1 MLVLR
6 LSTRHQGSSAEAS
19 QRAETKEF
27 LMKAA
32 VIHAFGQPPRFED
45 FPEPTAGEGEVG
57 VNVRAAAL
65 HPVVRARVSGASG
78 ASSGSANAF
87 PQIPG
92 WDGVG
97 YLNDG
102 TRVYFALARPPY
114 GTMAEW
120 SVVPREMTFPLPD
133 RLDDLT
139 AAAVFNP
146 AQSSWLAFTQA
157 QLAHGDTVL
166 ILGATGV
173 AGKLAVQIAKR
184 LGAGKVI
191 ALGRNAQALSELP
204 RLGAD
209 VTISLDQPDQEVIEA
224 MVNATSTTGIQVIVD
239 YLWGR
244 PTETVIA
251 ALTQQ
256 GMTQGARSVY
266 LAEIGQMAGPTITLP
281 ASVLRNAGLVI
292 SGSGL
297 TGATIER
304 FRDVMPQLIA
314 EAATGTLRIETE
326 AVPLAEIEAA
336 WQRQTPDN
344 RRLVVLP

>member
-1 MLVLR
+1 
-6 LSTRHQGSSAEAS
+6 
-19 QRAETKEF
+19 
-27 LMKAA
+27 MKAA
-32 VIHAFGQPPRFED
+32 VIHALGQPPRFED

-57 VNVRAAAL
+57 VAVRAAAL
-65 HPVVRARVSGASG
+65 HPVVRARVSGAS
-78 ASSGSANAF
+78 SGSANVF
-87 PQIPG
+87 PLIPG
-92 WDGVG
+92 IDGVG

-102 TRVYFALARPPY
+102 TRVYFFASARPPY
-114 GTMAEW
+114 GTMAER
-120 SVVPREMTFPLPD
+120 SVVRREMTFPLPD
-133 RLDDLT
+133 HLDDLT

-157 QLAHGDTVL
+157 QLAQGDTVL
-166 ILGATGV
+166 IVGATGV

-209 VTISLDQPDQEVIEA
+209 VTISLNQPDQEVIGA
-224 MVNATSTTGIQVIVD
+224 IVNATSTTGIHVIVD
-239 YLWGR
+239 YLWGP
-244 PTETVIA
+244 PTEAVIA
-251 ALTQQ
+251 ALTHQ
-256 GMTQGARSVY
+256 GVTQGVRSVH
-266 LAEIGQMAGPTITLP
+266 LAEIGQMAGPTITLS
-281 ASVLRNAGLVI
+281 ASVLRNSGLVI

-297 TGATIER
+297 GSAQIER

-326 AVPLAEIEAA
+326 AVPLAEIEVA

>member
-1 MLVLR
+1 VPRDTPVYLR
-6 LSTRHQGSSAEAS
+6 SPEVTFKRNGGLGAVAHFSNSA
-19 QRAETKEF
+19 
-27 LMKAA
+27 
-32 VIHAFGQPPRFED
+32 PRTF
-45 FPEPTAGEGEVG
+45 TIARTEVG

-65 HPVVRARVSGASG
+65 HTVVRARVSGA
-78 ASSGSANAF
+78 NVF
-87 PQIPG
+87 PLIPG

-114 GTMAEW
+114 GTMAER
-120 SVVPREMTFPLPD
+120 SVVRREMTFPLPD

-146 AQSSWLAFTQA
+146 AQSSWLALTQA
-157 QLAHGDTVL
+157 QVAPGDTVL
-166 ILGATGV
+166 ILGATGA

-209 VTISLDQPDQEVIEA
+209 VTISLNQPDQEVIEA
-224 MVNATSTTGIQVIVD
+224 IVTATSTTGIRVILD

-244 PTETVIA
+244 PTEAVLA
-251 ALTQQ
+251 ALMHQDMPQ
-256 GMTQGARSVY
+256 GVRSVY
-266 LAEIGQMAGPTITLP
+266 LTDIGQMAGPTISLP
-281 ASVLRNAGLVI
+281 ASALRNAGLVI

-297 TGATIER
+297 GSAQIER
-304 FRDVMPQLIA
+304 FRDVMPHLIT
-314 EAATGTLRIETE
+314 EAASGALRIETE
-326 AVPLAEIEAA
+326 PVPLAEIEAV
-336 WQRQTPDN
+336 WQRQAPDN
-344 RRLVVLP
+344 RRLVMLP

>member
-1 MLVLR
+1 
-6 LSTRHQGSSAEAS
+6 
-19 QRAETKEF
+19 
-27 LMKAA
+27 MKAA
-32 VIHAFGQPPRFED
+32 VIHAVGQPPRFED
-45 FPEPTAGEGEVG
+45 FPEPTAGAGEVG

-65 HPVVRARVSGASG
+65 HTVVRTRVSGA
-78 ASSGSANAF
+78 NVF
-87 PQIPG
+87 PLIPG
-92 WDGVG
+92 WDGVR

-114 GTMAEW
+114 GTMAQR
-120 SVVPREMTFPLPD
+120 SIVPREMTFPLPD

-146 AQSSWLAFTQA
+146 AQSSWLALTQA
-157 QLAHGDTVL
+157 QLAPGDTVL

-204 RLGAD
+204 RLSAA
-209 VTISLDQPDQEVIEA
+209 VTISLDQPDQEVIDA
-224 MVNATSTTGIQVIVD
+224 IVNATATTGIHVIVD
-239 YLWGR
+239 YLWGQ
-244 PTETVIA
+244 PTEAVIA
-251 ALTQQ
+251 ALTHQDMPQ
-256 GMTQGARSVY
+256 GVRSVH
-266 LAEIGQMAGPTITLP
+266 LTDLGQMAGPTISLP
-281 ASVLRNAGLVI
+281 ASVLRNAGLVL

-297 TGATIER
+297 GRAQIER
-304 FRDVMPQLIA
+304 FRDVMPQLIT
-314 EAATGTLRIETE
+314 EAASGALHIETE
-326 AVPLAEIEAA
+326 PVPLAEIEAA

>member
-1 MLVLR
+1 
-6 LSTRHQGSSAEAS
+6 
-19 QRAETKEF
+19 
-27 LMKAA
+27 MKAA
-32 VIHAFGQPPRFED
+32 VIHALGQPPRFED
-45 FPEPTAGEGEVG
+45 FPEPNAGEGEVG
-57 VNVRAAAL
+57 VAVRAAAL
-65 HPVVRARVSGASG
+65 HPVVRAQVNGTN
-78 ASSGSANAF
+78 SGSANAF
-87 PQIPG
+87 PLIPG
-92 WDGVG
+92 WDAVG

-114 GTMAEW
+114 STIAER
-120 SVVPREMTFPLPD
+120 SVVRREMTFPLPD
-133 RLDDLT
+133 GLDDLT

-157 QLAHGDTVL
+157 QLAPGDTVL

-191 ALGRNAQALSELP
+191 ALGRNAQALNELP

-209 VTISLDQPDQEVIEA
+209 VTISLNQPDQVIIEA
-224 MVNATSTTGIQVIVD
+224 IVNASSTTGMHVVVD

-251 ALTQQ
+251 ALTHQEV
-256 GMTQGARSVY
+256 TQGVRSVH
-266 LAEIGQMAGPTITLP
+266 LTEIGQMAGPIITLP
-281 ASVLRNAGLVI
+281 ASVLRNSGLVI

-297 TGATIER
+297 GCAQIER
-304 FRDVMPQLIA
+304 FRDVMSQFIA
-314 EAATGTLRIETE
+314 EAASGALRIETE
-326 AVPLAEIEAA
+326 PVPLAEIEAA

-344 RRLVVLP
+344 R